1 MAEEV
6 QIQGTQATAKIRNPL
21 GVIGLTLITFG
32 IYGIFWYY
40 FINREMADFG
50 RARGTTE
57 LGDSPGKSVLAVT
70 LGALVIVPALISL
83 YNTCKR
89 AETTAR
95 MAGDPSPM
103 AAGLLFVI
111 YIFIS
116 PVALWLVQDM
126 LNKAWQAQAGGS
138 GAGQLPSQQAQAPPP
153 PPPPAPE
160 QPAAAPAPEQPAPP
174 PPPQQ

>member
-6 QIQGTQATAKIRNPL
+6 QIQGTPSIAKIRNPL

-40 FINREMADFG
+40 FINREMAEFG

-57 LGDSPGKSVLAVT
+57 LGDSPGTSVLAVT
-70 LGALVIVPALISL
+70 LGALVIVPAIISI

-89 AETTAR
+89 VEAAQR
-95 MAGDPSPM
+95 LAGNPSPT
-103 AAGLLFVI
+103 AAGLLFVL

-116 PVALWLVQDM
+116 PVALYLIQDG
-126 LNKAWQAQAGGS
+126 LNKVWEAQAGG
-138 GAGQLPSQQAQAPPP
+138 AQLPPQQQVAAPAE
-153 PPPPAPE
+153 PAAPQ
-160 QPAAAPAPEQPAPP
+160 QPAAPEQPAPP
-174 PPPQQ
+174 PGQ

>member
-6 QIQGTQATAKIRNPL
+6 QIQGTPATAKIRNPL
-21 GVIGLTLITFG
+21 GVIGLTLITIG

-89 AETTAR
+89 AEATAR
-95 MAGDPSPM
+95 LAGDPSPT
-103 AAGLLFVI
+103 AAGLLFI
-111 YIFIS
+111 LYIFIS
-116 PVALWLVQDM
+116 PVALWLIQDM
-126 LNKAWQAQAGGS
+126 LNKAWQAQASGA
-138 GAGQLPSQQAQAPPP
+138 GAGQLPTQQQPPP

-160 QPAAAPAPEQPAPP
+160 QPAQAGTAPEQPGQAPP
-174 PPPQQ
+174 PQ

>member
-6 QIQGTQATAKIRNPL
+6 QIQGTQSTAKIRNPL

-57 LGDSPGKSVLAVT
+57 LGDNPGKSVLAVT
-70 LGALVIVPALISL
+70 LGALVIVPAILSL

-89 AETTAR
+89 AEATAR
-95 MAGDPSPM
+95 MAGDPSPT
-103 AAGLLFVI
+103 AAGLLFI
-111 YIFIS
+111 LYIFIS
-116 PVALWLVQDM
+116 PVALYLIQDM
-126 LNKAWQAQAGGS
+126 LNKAWQAQSGG
-138 GAGQLPSQQAQAPPP
+138 GAQLPAQQAPAT
-153 PPPPAPE
+153 PAPE
-160 QPAAAPAPEQPAPP
+160 QPAAAEQPAPP
-174 PPPQQ
+174 QQ

>member
-50 RARGTTE
+50 RARGTAE
-57 LGDSPGKSVLAVT
+57 LGDSPGKSVLAIIPGF
-70 LGALVIVPALISL
+70 LLIVPPFISI

-89 AETTAR
+89 AETAAR
-95 MAGDPSPM
+95 MAGDPSPT
-103 AAGLLFVI
+103 AAGLLFI
-111 YIFIS
+111 LYIFIS
-116 PVALWLVQDM
+116 PVAQWLIQDM
-126 LNKAWQAQAGGS
+126 LNKAWQAQAGGGG
-138 GAGQLPSQQAQAPPP
+138 GAQLPPQQQA
-153 PPPPAPE
+153 
-160 QPAAAPAPEQPAPP
+160 PAAPVPEPAAPEQPAPP

>member
-1 MAEEV
+1 MAEEI

-57 LGDSPGKSVLAVT
+57 LGDSPGTSVLAVT
-70 LGALVIVPALISL
+70 LGALVIVPALVSI

-89 AETTAR
+89 VQATAR
-95 MAGDPSPM
+95 LSGDRDPM
-103 AAGLLFVI
+103 AAGLLFVL

-116 PVALWLVQDM
+116 PVAQWLIQD
-126 LNKAWQAQAGGS
+126 LLSKSWQRQSGGAGG
-138 GAGQLPSQQAQAPPP
+138 GELPAQQTAPA
-153 PPPPAPE
+153 PPAPE
-160 QPAAAPAPEQPAPP
+160 QPVEAPP
-174 PPPQQ
+174 TQQ

>member
-21 GVIGLTLITFG
+21 GVIGLTLITLG

-40 FINREMADFG
+40 FINREMADYG

-70 LGALVIVPALISL
+70 LGALVIVPAIISL

-89 AETTAR
+89 TETTSR
-95 MAGDPSPM
+95 MAGNPSPM
-103 AAGLLFVI
+103 AAGLLFVL

-116 PVALWLVQDM
+116 PVALWLIQDT
-126 LNKAWQAQAGGS
+126 LNKAWEAQAGGP
-138 GAGQLPSQQAQAPPP
+138 GAGQLASQHAAPAPT
-153 PPPPAPE
+153 PE
-160 QPAAAPAPEQPAPP
+160 QPAQTPAPP
-174 PPPQQ
+174 PQQ

>member
-6 QIQGTQATAKIRNPL
+6 QIQGVQSTAKLRNPL

-40 FINREMADFG
+40 FVNREMADFG

-57 LGDSPGKSVLAVT
+57 LGDSPGTSVLAVT
-70 LGALVIVPALISL
+70 LGALVIVPAILSL

-89 AETTAR
+89 VEATQR
-95 MAGDPSPM
+95 LAGDPNPT
-103 AAGLLFVI
+103 AAGLLFVL

-116 PVALWLVQDM
+116 PVALYLIQDG
-126 LNKAWQAQAGGS
+126 LNKAWQAQASSGG
-138 GAGQLPSQQAQAPPP
+138 GAQLPPQQAAAPPAP
-153 PPPPAPE
+153 EQPAPAAAAPE
-160 QPAAAPAPEQPAPP
+160 QPAAAPEV
-174 PPPQQ
+174 PPQQ

>member
-21 GVIGLTLITFG
+21 GVIGLSLITFG

-70 LGALVIVPALISL
+70 LGALVIVPAILSL

-89 AETTAR
+89 AEATAR
-95 MAGDPSPM
+95 LAGDPSPM
-103 AAGLLFVI
+103 AAGLLFVL

-116 PVALWLVQDM
+116 PVALYLLQDL
-126 LNKAWQAQAGGS
+126 LNKAWQAQTS
-138 GAGQLPSQQAQAPPP
+138 GAGGGQLPAQDATAG
-153 PPPPAPE
+153 APE
-160 QPAAAPAPEQPAPP
+160 RPAEAPAA
-174 PPPQQ
+174 PPQQ

>member
-21 GVIGLTLITFG
+21 GVIGLALITFG

-95 MAGDPSPM
+95 MAGDPGPT
-103 AAGLLFVI
+103 AAGLLFI
-111 YIFIS
+111 LYIFIS
-116 PVALWLVQDM
+116 PVALWMIQDM
-126 LNKAWQAQAGGS
+126 LNKAWQAQSGGG
-138 GAGQLPSQQAQAPPP
+138 GAQLPPQQQAPAAPV
-153 PPPPAPE
+153 PE
-160 QPAAAPAPEQPAPP
+160 QPAATPPPEQPAPP
-174 PPPQQ
+174 TQQQ

>member
-6 QIQGTQATAKIRNPL
+6 QIQGTQSTAKIRNPL

-70 LGALVIVPALISL
+70 LGALVIVPALLSL

-103 AAGLLFVI
+103 AAGLLFVL

-116 PVALWLVQDM
+116 PVALYLIQDM
-126 LNKAWQAQAGGS
+126 LNKAWQAQSGG
-138 GAGQLPSQQAQAPPP
+138 GAQLPAQQAPPTP
-153 PPPPAPE
+153 APTPAPE
-160 QPAAAPAPEQPAPP
+160 QPAAAEQPAPQA
-174 PPPQQ
+174 PPQQ